1 MKAGQWNGVWLPTR
15 RLKYRPQRRT
25 NTHFFQATKSIEL
38 NNVPVPEPA
47 EGQFLVKMHS
57 ASLCH
62 SDLIPEGRPDTPVTM
77 GHEGIGFI
85 EKIHPSAEGK
95 GFAVGDAVGFL
106 PFLDACFTCDACSV
120 HNLRCEQGTTK
131 LQGWTSDGYFAEYV
145 AVSWQNCA
153 KIPPELDMERAA
165 PLFCAGVTAFH
176 AVTGCELKPGEWLA
190 IVGCGGLGQYAT
202 QFAKAMGYKVVGVD
216 INDDVLGAVT
226 ALGADAVINSRT
238 TPDVEAAIKTITVKG
253 AHATSVFSAATP
265 AYETAIK
272 LLRPGGVLMV
282 IGITD
287 KPLPVTT
294 MDLCTGRYRLKAENT
309 GIARRMPP
317 VLAFAAQHRI
327 QPAVD
332 FRTLEDLPAM
342 VEAMHQG
349 QATRRQVVLF

>member
-1 MKAGQWNGVWLPTR
+1 MKAGQWNG
-15 RLKYRPQRRT
+15 
-25 NTHFFQATKSIEL
+25 ATKSIEL
-38 NNVPVPEPA
+38 NDVPVPEPA

-62 SDLIPEGRPDTPVTM
+62 SDLMPEGRPDKPITM
-77 GHEGIGFI
+77 GHEGIGHI

-95 GFAVGDAVGFL
+95 GFVVGDAVGFL
-106 PFLDACFTCDACSV
+106 PFLDACFTCDACNI

-131 LQGWTSDGYFAEYV
+131 LQGWTADGFFAEYV
-145 AVSWQNCA
+145 VVSWQNCA
-153 KIPPELDMERAA
+153 KIPQELDLPRAA

-176 AVTGCELKPGEWLA
+176 AVTGCELKPGEWLCV
-190 IVGCGGLGQYAT
+190 VGCGGLGQYAT

-216 INDDVLGAVT
+216 INDDVLKAVT
-226 ALGADAVINSRT
+226 ELGADATINSKNVT
-238 TPDVEAAIKTITVKG
+238 DLEGEIQKLTGKG
-253 AHATSVFSAATP
+253 AHAASVFSAATA
-265 AYETAIK
+265 AYETAIR

-287 KPLPVTT
+287 KQLPVTA
-294 MDLCTGRYRLKAENT
+294 MDLCTGRYRLKADNT

-327 QPAVD
+327 QPQVE
-332 FRTLEDLPAM
+332 FRKLEELPAM

-349 QATRRQVVLF
+349 KATKRQVVIF